1 MDGKIWVLIWYLR
14 ENNQNYFDIFFEV
27 MIHPSDDYKQVLSD
41 IKNDPM
47 NINPYTWKHFLEKLK
62 ILNYYNFI
70 KYKTYMRGFLII
82 DTEEKR
88 EKIEV
93 TNTQINSLIPVI
105 KKINKNQN
113 DYEGLTGF
121 ELFKEIV
128 NFNIEDITSINI
140 VYHH

>member
-1 MDGKIWVLIWYLR
+1 
-14 ENNQNYFDIFFEV
+14 
-27 MIHPSDDYKQVLSD
+27 
-41 IKNDPM
+41 
-47 NINPYTWKHFLEKLK
+47 
-62 ILNYYNFI
+62 
-70 KYKTYMRGFLII
+70 MRGFLII

-113 DYEGLTGF
+113 DYESLTGF
-121 ELFKEIV
+121 ELLKEIV

>member
-1 MDGKIWVLIWYLR
+1 
-14 ENNQNYFDIFFEV
+14 
-27 MIHPSDDYKQVLSD
+27 
-41 IKNDPM
+41 
-47 NINPYTWKHFLEKLK
+47 
-62 ILNYYNFI
+62 
-70 KYKTYMRGFLII
+70 MRGFLII

-113 DYEGLTGF
+113 DYESLTGF
-121 ELFKEIV
+121 ELFKELV
-128 NFNIEDITSINI
+128 HFNIEDITSINI